1 MLICGRVLR
10 VPLAMHITGASARR
24 SLTMT
29 FPTTVATTTAREPCV
44 LVGRMGKTASFCPS
58 NKCIQNN
65 GLDENCLAHLTF
77 FLRKQFKNQCVV
89 KSVHMKFFEFT
100 PRADSF

>member
-1 MLICGRVLR
+1 
-10 VPLAMHITGASARR
+10 
-24 SLTMT
+24 
-29 FPTTVATTTAREPCV
+29 
-44 LVGRMGKTASFCPS
+44 MGKTTSFCPS